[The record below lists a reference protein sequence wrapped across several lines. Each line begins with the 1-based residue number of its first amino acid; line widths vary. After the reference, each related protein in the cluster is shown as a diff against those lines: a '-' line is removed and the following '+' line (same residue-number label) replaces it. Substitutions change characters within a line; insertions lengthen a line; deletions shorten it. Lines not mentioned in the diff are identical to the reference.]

1 MSLKKIEQVRE
12 DKGFKI
18 FDLIIYGVLAA
29 LIIVL
34 FIVFV
39 FTVDKNDLR
48 GVNVRISND
57 VVFTYSF
64 ENNKYDVI
72 NSQIVEVV
80 SESDDELVIRL
91 NFDND
96 GYNDITINK
105 AEVWVK
111 VTAANC
117 SMRKD
122 CVYTSAISNDSSM
135 IVCAPRGLF
144 IVPYNYT
151 IRPDGTF
158 DM

>member
-29 LIIVL
+29 LILVL

-39 FTVDKNDLR
+39 FTADRQDLR
-48 GVNVRISND
+48 GINVRVAND

-64 ENNKYDVI
+64 EDNKYDVI
-72 NSQIVEVV
+72 NAKLVEIV
-80 SESDDELVIRL
+80 SESDDELNIRVL
-91 NFDND
+91 FDND

-105 AEVWVK
+105 KDVWVQ

-117 SMRKD
+117 SYRKD
-122 CVYTSAISNDSSM
+122 CVYTSAITDDSSM

-151 IRPDGTF
+151 VTPDGIITQ
-158 DM
+158 